1 MRLNKLLM
9 KYTKLTIKQN
19 KVYKQIISECK
30 KESNNGNTKISKQA
44 LNTLYGIQNAIYSDT
59 DTIVDGMKY
68 TE

>member
-9 KYTKLTIKQN
+9 KYTKLTINQN

-30 KESNNGNTKISKQA
+30 KESNNGNIKISKQA
-44 LNTLYGIQNAIYSDT
+44 LNTLYGIQNAVYSDT
-59 DTIVDGMKY
+59 DSIADGMKY